1 MILIISRLCFGLS
14 CGIELV
20 ISVILFCCVLGG
32 IASNIIIM
40 VRDDFIYGIVIY
52 VAWLV
57 Q

>member
-40 VRDDFIYGIVIY
+40 VRDDFIYGIVIF